1 MRVLNRETEERN
13 RLLQEEKH
21 SIQRHYQ
28 QLKHRI
34 KLYRSS
40 QNQRLLHLSQSANTC
55 KKVLNDK
62 LEVARRVIQLNELSR
77 KMETI
82 QEQVLP
88 FEGPQGINEEVN
100 YKGMEETEPE
110 AALPESPT
118 HHKKHK
124 HHNKDHPAP
133 HQSSTWQADNTTP
146 VMPPDRLA
154 NFYRRY
160 NKILL
165 DNVAISKEKERLS
178 LENAQLQ
185 DLIQQY
191 IQGTQLSD
199 ETLANDNPLFVVN
212 GRCVIIACAFLQC
225 ICSDALSVM

>member
-1 MRVLNRETEERN
+1 MLLNIIAF
-13 RLLQEEKH
+13 LFLVC
-21 SIQRHYQ
+21 
-28 QLKHRI
+28 
-34 KLYRSS
+34 RSS
-40 QNQRLLHLSQSANTC
+40 QNQRLLHLSQSANSC

-77 KMETI
+77 KMETV

-88 FEGPQGINEEVN
+88 FEGPQGINEDVQF
-100 YKGMEETEPE
+100 KGPDVPTEQE
-110 AALPESPT
+110 AAHSPSHHAESPS
-118 HHKKHK
+118 HHKKHNK
-124 HHNKDHPAP
+124 HHNANLPAP

-212 GRCVIIACAFLQC
+212 GR
-225 ICSDALSVM
+225 

>member
-1 MRVLNRETEERN
+1 M
-13 RLLQEEKH
+13 
-21 SIQRHYQ
+21 
-28 QLKHRI
+28 
-34 KLYRSS
+34 
-40 QNQRLLHLSQSANTC
+40 
-55 KKVLNDK
+55 
-62 LEVARRVIQLNELSR
+62 IQLNELSR
-77 KMETI
+77 KMETV

-88 FEGPQGINEEVN
+88 FEGPQGINDEVHF
-100 YKGMEETEPE
+100 KGTEVPSEPE
-110 AALPESPT
+110 ATAHSPSHQAESPR
-118 HHKKHK
+118 HHKKHNK
-124 HHNKDHPAP
+124 HHNANMPAP
-133 HQSSTWQADNTTP
+133 HQSSTWQADNITP

-212 GRCVIIACAFLQC
+212 GRLVFIFCILSMQFDDMCLFLHK
-225 ICSDALSVM
+225 LGLW

>member
-1 MRVLNRETEERN
+1 
-13 RLLQEEKH
+13 
-21 SIQRHYQ
+21 
-28 QLKHRI
+28 
-34 KLYRSS
+34 
-40 QNQRLLHLSQSANTC
+40 
-55 KKVLNDK
+55 
-62 LEVARRVIQLNELSR
+62 
-77 KMETI
+77 METV

-88 FEGPQGINEEVN
+88 FEGPQGINEDVQF
-100 YKGMEETEPE
+100 KGPDVPTEQE
-110 AALPESPT
+110 AAHSPSHHAESPS
-118 HHKKHK
+118 HHKKHNK
-124 HHNKDHPAP
+124 HHNANMPAP

-212 GRCVIIACAFLQC
+212 GRLVYCCPYVLLFDVVIHATSLSLTLNRPRLLIYAPDCHHLHSNFDCFVDIAEP
-225 ICSDALSVM
+225 I

>member
-62 LEVARRVIQLNELSR
+62 LDVARRVIQLNELSR

-88 FEGPQGINEEVN
+88 FEGPQGINDDVVI
-100 YKGMEETEPE
+100 KGQEDYVDPQQQQQQHAETP
-110 AALPESPT
+110 S

-124 HHNKDHPAP
+124 GHGPNMPAP
-133 HQSSTWQADNTTP
+133 HQSSTWQADSNTP

-165 DNVAISKEKERLS
+165 DNVAISKEKERLAA
-178 LENAQLQ
+178 ENAQLQ

-212 GRCVIIACAFLQC
+212 GRYDNTACFL
-225 ICSDALSVM
+225 LYYT